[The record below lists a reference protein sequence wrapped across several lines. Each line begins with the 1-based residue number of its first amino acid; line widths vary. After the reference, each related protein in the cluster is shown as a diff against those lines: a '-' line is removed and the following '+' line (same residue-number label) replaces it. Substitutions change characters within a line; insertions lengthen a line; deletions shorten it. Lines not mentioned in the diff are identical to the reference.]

1 MLSRPALGD
10 SIGRSGMNTS
20 HDTII
25 NAADAALC
33 PDGDMTDVTFSPA
46 PQQGESLT
54 ENVTSAAPRRA
65 LTAAERKRGQRERER
80 MRANAATLM
89 FERPDWSLFMDL
101 DTLGQKA
108 GCQSHQIGALVLR
121 ELADNAL
128 DAGAQ
133 VSMTFDDGTWT
144 ITDDGPG
151 LDPADV
157 PILFSVNRPLR
168 SSKLIRLPL
177 RGMLGNG
184 LRVAVGAVAASGGT
198 LVVETRGQRLTL
210 VPDRLTGL
218 TRVAAAD
225 AVPPRPGLIVSI
237 SLPGLGTVRAG
248 HLAKRTIAVAGVGH
262 HYLGGTSP
270 WWYSRADLARLLRA
284 ATQVTTS
291 VRTLSQLFGSE
302 IADDRPASQ
311 LTEAEVD
318 ALLQQ
323 LRQVS
328 KPIPPEQMGDIGGA
342 AIPAM
347 GYAKVGRTV
356 PFPGGAEV
364 PAVVEAWA
372 TAERAEER
380 GRGSVTITL
389 LINRTESLA
398 ELTGASYAGAI
409 FLRGCGLHHEIDGPK
424 TARYTI
430 TLSIITPHIDLASD
444 GKAPQLL
451 PFRHGIVEAVGKAA
465 QRAYRKLEHPERG
478 VSLKDAASAVMADAY
493 RSASGGGRYPANA
506 RQIMYA
512 ARPAMLRA
520 TGRDALDDAY
530 FTQTLL
536 PDYLEQHADTTGDWD
551 VVFDARGALVEP
563 HTEREVALSTIEV
576 REYLGDRPPIRG
588 AITVATSGGRF
599 RTRGPTHRYRA
610 VLFIEKEGFGP
621 LLAAGDIA
629 NRFDVA
635 IMSTKGMSVVAAR
648 HLLDRLTP
656 QIDQVLVLHDFDVA
670 GFSIFGTLSTDNR
683 RYRFSNKVPIT
694 DIGLRLIHVEEMGLQ
709 SEPVTSSGDWSA
721 RARTLRTHGATEAEI
736 AFLRSRRVELNAMT
750 ADQFLAFV
758 ERQLVAC
765 GVEKVVPAAD
775 MIEAHARQLLR
786 EQVAQREIAKLTDRI
801 EATAAET
808 MLPGDLRDRVI
819 GALRSDPGLAWDGA
833 LAAILRGHG

>member
-1 MLSRPALGD
+1 
-10 SIGRSGMNTS
+10 
-20 HDTII
+20 
-25 NAADAALC
+25 
-33 PDGDMTDVTFSPA
+33 MTDVTFSPA
-46 PQQGESLT
+46 PQQGESST
-54 ENVTSAAPRRA
+54 ENVTPAAPRRA
-65 LTAAERKRGQRERER
+65 LSATERKRRQRQRERGQ
-80 MRANAATLM
+80 AGTDTLM

-101 DTLGQKA
+101 ETLGQKA
-108 GCQSHQIGALVLR
+108 GCQRHQIGALVLR

-128 DAGAQ
+128 DTGAR
-133 VSMTFDDGTWT
+133 VTMTFDGGTWT

-218 TRVAAAD
+218 TRVAATE
-225 AVPPRPGLIVSI
+225 AVPPRAGVTVHLK
-237 SLPGLGTVRAG
+237 LPGLGSALAG
-248 HLAKRTIAVAGVGH
+248 ELAHRTIGVADHGQR
-262 HYLGGTSP
+262 YTGGTSA
-270 WWYSRADLARLLRA
+270 WWYGTADLTRLLRY
-284 ATQVTTS
+284 ATPVTTS
-291 VRTLSQLFGSE
+291 VRDVCRLFDRE
-302 IADDRPASQ
+302 IADDRPARQ
-311 LTEAEVD
+311 VPEAEG
-318 ALLQQ
+318 AGLLAR
-323 LRQVS
+323 LRQGSEPVL
-328 KPIPPEQMGDIGGA
+328 PQMLGDIGEA

-356 PFPGGAEV
+356 PFPGGAEI

-372 TAERAEER
+372 TAERSEER

-389 LINRTESLA
+389 LINRTVSLA
-398 ELTGASYAGAI
+398 ELTGASYAGAMT
-409 FLRGCGLHHEIDGPK
+409 LRGCGLHHEISGPK
-424 TARYTI
+424 TASYAI
-430 TLSIITPHIDLASD
+430 TLSLITPHIDLASD

-451 PFRHGIVEAVGKAA
+451 PFRHGIAEVLKKAA
-465 QRAYRKLEHPERG
+465 QRAYRKLEHPEQGTRI
-478 VSLKDAASAVMADAY
+478 KDAAWAVMAEAY
-493 RSASGGGRYPANA
+493 QSASGDGRYPANA

-512 ARPAMLRA
+512 ARPAILRL

-536 PDYLEQHADTTGDWD
+536 PDYLEQHADTTAHWD

-563 HTEREVALSTIEV
+563 HTGHEIALSTIAV
-576 REYLGDRPPIRG
+576 REYLGDRPPIRA
-588 AITVATSGGRF
+588 AITVATNDGRCL
-599 RTRGPTHRYRA
+599 TQGPEHRYRA

-648 HLLDRLTP
+648 HLLDRLAP
-656 QIDQVLVLHDFDVA
+656 QIDQVLVLHDFDVT

-683 RYRFSNKVPIT
+683 RYRFSNKVPIS
-694 DIGLRLIHVEEMGLQ
+694 DIGLRLAHVQEMGLQ
-709 SEPVTSSGDWSA
+709 AEPVTPSGDWSA
-721 RARTLRTHGATEAEI
+721 RQRTLRTHGATEAEV

-765 GVEKVVPAAD
+765 GVEKVVPETD
-775 MIEAHARQLLR
+775 TIEMHARQLLR
-786 EQVAQREIAKLTDRI
+786 EQIAQREMTTLADRI
-801 EATAAET
+801 EVAVAET
-808 MLPGDLRDRVI
+808 DLPGDLRDQVSK
-819 GALRSDPGLAWDGA
+819 ALRDQQELAWDDA
-833 LAAILRGHG
+833 LAAILRRNG

>member
-1 MLSRPALGD
+1 
-10 SIGRSGMNTS
+10 
-20 HDTII
+20 
-25 NAADAALC
+25 
-33 PDGDMTDVTFSPA
+33 MTDVTFSPT
-46 PQQGESLT
+46 PHQGESSPQ
-54 ENVTSAAPRRA
+54 NVTPAAPQRA
-65 LTAAERKRGQRERER
+65 LSATERKRRQRERER
-80 MRANAATLM
+80 SQANTDTLM

-101 DTLGQKA
+101 ETLGQKA

-121 ELADNAL
+121 ELVDNAL
-128 DAGAQ
+128 DASAQ
-133 VSMTFDDGTWT
+133 VTMTCDDGTWA
-144 ITDDGPG
+144 ISDDGPG

-168 SSKLIRLPL
+168 SSKLVRLPL

-184 LRVAVGAVAASGGT
+184 LRVAVGAVAASGGA

-218 TRVAAAD
+218 TGIAAID
-225 AVPPRPGLIVSI
+225 AVPPRPGLIVYL

-248 HLAKRTIAVAGVGH
+248 HLAERTIAMARFGQ

-270 WWYSRADLARLLRA
+270 WWYGRADLARLLRA
-284 ATQVTTS
+284 AMPVTTS
-291 VRTLSQLFGSE
+291 VRTISQLFGSE

-328 KPIPPEQMGDIGGA
+328 KPIPPEQMGDIGGT

-356 PFPGGAEV
+356 PFPGGAEI

-372 TAERAEER
+372 TAERSEER
-380 GRGSVTITL
+380 GRGSITITL
-389 LINRTESLA
+389 LINRTVSLA
-398 ELTGASYAGAI
+398 ELTGVSYAGTI
-409 FLRGCGLHHEIDGPK
+409 ILRGCGLHHEISGPK
-424 TARYTI
+424 TASYAI
-430 TLSIITPHIDLASD
+430 TLSLITPHIDLASD

-451 PFRHGIVEAVGKAA
+451 PFRHSIADALGKAA

-478 VSLKDAASAVMADAY
+478 VSIKDAAWAVMAEAY
-493 RSASGGGRYPANA
+493 QSASGGGRYPANA

-512 ARPAMLRA
+512 ARPAILRL

-536 PDYLEQHADTTGDWD
+536 PDYLEQHADTTAQWD

-563 HTEREVALSTIEV
+563 HTGHEIALSTIAV
-576 REYLGDRPPIRG
+576 REYLGDRPPIRA
-588 AITVATSGGRF
+588 AITVATNDGRCL
-599 RTRGPTHRYRA
+599 TRGPAHRYRA

-629 NRFDVA
+629 TRFDVA

-670 GFSIFGTLSTDNR
+670 GFSIFGTLSTNNR
-683 RYRFSNKVPIT
+683 RYRFSNRVPIT
-694 DIGLRLIHVEEMGLQ
+694 DIGLRLTHVQEMGLQ
-709 SEPVTSSGDWSA
+709 AEPVTPSGDWSA
-721 RARTLRTHGATEAEI
+721 RQRTLRAHGATEAEI
-736 AFLRSRRVELNAMT
+736 AFLRTKRVELNAMT
-750 ADQFLAFV
+750 ADQFLAFI
-758 ERQLVAC
+758 ERQLIAC
-765 GVEKVVPAAD
+765 GVGKVVPETD
-775 MIEAHARQLLR
+775 TIEMHARQLLR
-786 EQVAQREIAKLTDRI
+786 EQIAQREMTKLADRI
-801 EATAAET
+801 EVAVAET
-808 MLPGDLRDRVI
+808 DLPGDLRDQVSE
-819 GALRSDPGLAWDGA
+819 ALRDQQGLAWDDA
-833 LAAILRGHG
+833 LAAILRRNA